1 MAVNKNDLQKIL
13 DQIEA
18 LTGKKI
24 TLDLDTKG
32 PQELAQLFDTYEE
45 KLINIRK
52 QSSLLNMSLQET
64 RDISKAIVQEMTK
77 QNKTVQAARSAMT
90 GLTGIATELLNEE
103 REISALNQKRLSTL
117 VKQAKI
123 NKQSLDDQATY
134 IKRTGESTSEA
145 IKRLKTESQ
154 SLNLRTKAGRQR
166 AGEIAN
172 EKTILRAALDQEGIY
187 DQIVKTAEK
196 RLKLEQ
202 ATTKS
207 FGLTGAAL
215 SAASTIAGKF
225 GMSHVSEELDDIQ
238 TKLSNDIRKAV
249 ELNNDKALGFA
260 QRFQFAGKA
269 ISQTVGVLAKGM
281 MDPLFIMGK
290 IYTAF
295 LDVNVAAVEY
305 GRLTGKNG
313 VNTAAMNSSLASSVD
328 VLKVMAEITKEIG
341 LDSSSVFSDADLGR
355 LAEAKNLL
363 GLSDKQA
370 SNLGT
375 RSKVA
380 GIGIRDYEK
389 GIVGATNKY
398 NTLNRSTIG
407 HGAVLQ
413 EVLNT
418 SDSISLSLAGNP
430 DKLSAAASAA
440 IALGLNLQR
449 VDDIAASLTEFQSS
463 ISNEL
468 EAELLTGK
476 QLNLEKA
483 REYAL
488 SNDLAGLAKELSA
501 NGASA
506 AEFSS
511 MNRLQQESLAKALG
525 MSRDELAKSIQ
536 LEALRKGLGKDA
548 VEAAGD
554 MTLAQVEQLDIQTR
568 LKISL
573 DKLAQAFSPILQA
586 IIPIAEALASVIL
599 PIASVIGHIASG
611 VSGLIKPLLIVYGI
625 YKGALMLQQV
635 ALGVQTA
642 LNVQGMIAANRGL
655 ATIGTNRTIAALESR
670 SLIAKTAGNAL
681 LLAQLV
687 YYEGIAGLK
696 MFANGLDD
704 KSIAKKIILKGFD
717 LAESVYLIFKNGLG
731 MTELGTRGA
740 IAAAASLT
748 TAATAGQLALMPG
761 LVAAEGAL
769 AAESVVVASSAIA
782 TNAAATF
789 GLGTL
794 AIVGALAAVAGATA
808 AYFTMKD
815 GVIDPKKGPVV
826 SGEFGS
832 VQLHPNDQIVAG
844 TDLMGKKSGQSI
856 STAAAGNDTHNEIK
870 QMREENK
877 SLLTALLNK
886 SGNVYMDSN
895 KVGKAHVLGSY
906 KSA

>member
-18 LTGKKI
+18 LTGRKI

-45 KLINIRK
+45 KLVNIRK

-123 NKQSLDDQATY
+123 NRQSLDDQAAY
-134 IKRTGESTSEA
+134 LKRAGETTSEA
-145 IKRLKTESQ
+145 IKRLKAESQ

-187 DQIVKTAEK
+187 EQIVKTAEK

-225 GMSHVSEELDDIQ
+225 GMSHVSEELEDIQ

-249 ELNNDKALGFA
+249 ELNNDKALGFG

-269 ISQTVGVLAKGM
+269 IGQTVKVLAKGM

-295 LDVNVAAVEY
+295 LEVNAAAVEY
-305 GRLTGKNG
+305 GRLTGQNG

-328 VLKVMAEITKEIG
+328 VLKVMSELTKEMN
-341 LDSSSVFSDADLGR
+341 LDSAAVFSNADLGR

-370 SNLGT
+370 ANLGM
-375 RSKVA
+375 RSKIA
-380 GIGIRDYEK
+380 GKGIREYEE

-398 NTLNRSTIG
+398 NTLNRSVVP
-407 HGAVLQ
+407 HGAALQ

-430 DKLSAAASAA
+430 DKITAAATAA
-440 IALGLNLQR
+440 LSLGLNLQR
-449 VDDIAASLTEFQSS
+449 VDDIAASITDFQSS

-476 QLNLEKA
+476 DLNLEKA
-483 REYAL
+483 RELAL
-488 SNDLAGLAKELSA
+488 SNDLAGLSKELA
-501 NGASA
+501 KNGASA
-506 AEFSS
+506 AEFSK
-511 MNRLQQESLAKALG
+511 MNRLQQDSLAKALG
-525 MSRDELAKSIQ
+525 MSREELAKSAQ
-536 LEALRKGLGKDA
+536 LELLRAGASKEA
-548 VEAAGD
+548 IEAAGD
-554 MTLAQVEQLDIQTR
+554 MNLAQLEQASIQDRIKT
-568 LKISL
+568 SL

-586 IIPIAEALASVIL
+586 IVPIAEALASVIL
-599 PIASVIGHIASG
+599 PIASVIGHISSG
-611 VSGLIKPLLIVYGI
+611 VSGLVGPLMTVFGIFKGIQLVSMGITAATTGMATVQASIV
-625 YKGALMLQQV
+625 AM
-635 ALGVQTA
+635 
-642 LNVQGMIAANRGL
+642 
-655 ATIGTNRTIAALESR
+655 
-670 SLIAKTAGNAL
+670 KTA
-681 LLAQLV
+681 
-687 YYEGIAGLK
+687 
-696 MFANGLDD
+696 
-704 KSIAKKIILKGFD
+704 
-717 LAESVYLIFKNGLG
+717 
-731 MTELGTRGA
+731 ELGTMGGMLTAMGLQNAYGA
-740 IAAAASLT
+740 FRLAQETQMGFLAGARAVMEET
-748 TAATAGQLALMPG
+748 T
-761 LVAAEGAL
+761 
-769 AAESVVVASSAIA
+769 
-782 TNAAATF
+782 
-789 GLGTL
+789 LGTL
-794 AIVGALAAVAGATA
+794 LLQSGALVKNIALGTVSLVRAMGIAAMSAMSSLSAIPVVGWALGLAAAGTVAALGAK
-808 AYFTMKD
+808 YMMKD

-826 SGEFGS
+826 SGEFGT
-832 VQLHPNDQIVAG
+832 VQLDPNDQIAAG
-844 TDLMGKKSGQSI
+844 TNLLGNNSTTTNKSI
-856 STAAAGNDTHNEIK
+856 SNTVVDMGPVISE
-870 QMREENK
+870 
-877 SLLTALLNK
+877 LTALRSEMNSILSK
-886 SGNVYMDSN
+886 ILAKEGTVYMDSN
-895 KVGKAHVLGSY
+895 KVGRAQVLGSY